1 MNAALPLPG
10 VGGHVAVLRATTR
23 PLRRLWWLLLPVAG
37 ITGLTSMKS
46 ASAAGVAFCI
56 MVAIGLQFVWWLCA
70 GALSMQNHPITARL
84 VPGHLRLLREV
95 GVALFL
101 LIATATGLLL
111 HAVFGHFLLFT
122 MLAGAVLVSFSV
134 ALRWPIAWFVIWV
147 FPWIPS
153 ALLKDTVVWRETA
166 AVLRGWHEQQP
177 VTQAALAMIA
187 LSVILWHLFQDGGP
201 GHLRSWQSAR
211 VFSDLMSMKAT
222 CATRAARPP
231 AHPFVR
237 LLGKPFTWGLP
248 TWTRHLIRTATPTTD
263 SVAARAEIAA
273 MRNLHWSATVGV
285 AAVIFLAL
293 LLAELAVLY
302 WLPAPR
308 AATVLHNAL
317 PGASFGVMCALFGPT
332 LSLSAMLRRTR
343 MEQSLLTLVPG
354 MPRGEAMNR
363 VFARRMLTQFLLV
376 LGFGGGGVD
385 ADGGARARRLA
396 ARPAADGPAFRRHR
410 AARGAAVVAGLVA
423 QASTGSDAG
432 RAAHARRDAGGRT
445 EHRREPVLRDHALAC
460 RGDHGTTD
468 RRAGRVAVARGSAH
482 GAVLAGRAARRR
494 LSGRNRRSG
503 RPFRL
508 SAQIGSSV

>member
-1 MNAALPLPG
+1 MNAAMNAALPLPG
-10 VGGHVAVLRATTR
+10 VGGHLAVLRATVR
-23 PLRRLWWLLLPVAG
+23 PLRRMWWLLLPLAA
-37 ITGLTSMKS
+37 ITGLASMKS
-46 ASAAGVAFCI
+46 ASAAGGAFCI
-56 MVAIGLQFVWWLCA
+56 TVAIALQFVWWMCA
-70 GALSMQNHPITARL
+70 SALSMQNHPVTARL

-101 LIATATGLLL
+101 LIAIATGLLL
-111 HAVFGHFLLFT
+111 HAVFGHFPLFT
-122 MLAGAVLVSFSV
+122 MLAGAVLVSFST
-134 ALRWPIAWFVIWV
+134 ALRWPITWFVFWV

-153 ALLKDTVVWRETA
+153 ALLKDTVVWRETV
-166 AVLRGWHEQQP
+166 AVLRDWHEQQP

-201 GHLRSWQSAR
+201 AHLRSWQSAKM
-211 VFSDLMSMKAT
+211 FSDLMSMKAT

-231 AHPFVR
+231 VHPILR
-237 LLGKPFTWGLP
+237 LLAKPFTWGLP
-248 TWTRHLIRTATPTTD
+248 TWTRHLIRTATPTAD

-363 VFARRMLTQFLLV
+363 VLARRMLTQFLLV
-376 LGFGGGGVD
+376 LGFG
-385 ADGGARARRLA
+385 
-396 ARPAADGPAFRRHR
+396 
-410 AARGAAVVAGLVA
+410 AAVLMLMVALVPGDWPREQPLMGLHFAAVALPAGLLLWQDWSRKRQPGAKQAVLLMLGGMLVAGLSIGANRFFEIMPWHVVA
-423 QASTGSDAG
+423 ITA
-432 RAAHARRDAGGRT
+432 
-445 EHRREPVLRDHALAC
+445 PLA
-460 RGDHGTTD
+460 
-468 RRAGRVAVARGSAH
+468 V
-482 GAVLAGRAARRR
+482 VLAMWRWRMVRRMAPFWPV
-494 LSGRNRRSG
+494 GRNAG
-503 RPFRL
+503 D
-508 SAQIGSSV
+508 